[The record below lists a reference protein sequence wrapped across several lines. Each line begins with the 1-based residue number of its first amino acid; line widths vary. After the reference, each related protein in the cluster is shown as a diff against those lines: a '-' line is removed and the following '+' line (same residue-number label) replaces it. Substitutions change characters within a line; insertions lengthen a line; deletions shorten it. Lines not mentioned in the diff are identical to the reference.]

1 MHLFCEVFTISRPS
15 RLKCLGVSVISVMK
29 MVQVTLDLDIINFK
43 MFKNKSRRSKAL
55 SAAIGLT
62 VYIRVPTRS

>member
-1 MHLFCEVFTISRPS
+1 
-15 RLKCLGVSVISVMK
+15 MK
-29 MVQVTLDLDIINFK
+29 VVQVTLDLDIINFK

-55 SAAIGLT
+55 SAAIGPT